1 MARSAENSVA
11 PRLANYIPNAQGQH
25 IQSQHILGEVN
36 MRRGEFLAVTV
47 VFCCSLCT
55 LLAASTGPDDRPIT
69 DPRSVVSSSNS
80 AARPAPIDDLYYT
93 RSVFAP
99 AWSPNG
105 QQIVFVSDIAGR
117 FNLWKVGASGGW
129 PIQLTQSDD
138 RQYSPVWSP
147 DGKWIVYEQDRA
159 GDELWDLYAVPSDGG
174 EIVNLTNTPAIRE
187 QDPHWS
193 HDGRTIAFS
202 YKPKE
207 ASQYDIAL
215 LDWNTR
221 KVHKLTHEE
230 QPGYFWSVVAWSSDD
245 KTIYAGRVNAPFTDA
260 DIYRIDVATGKTE
273 NLTAHQGTVRYLAS
287 SLSPDGRTLLLSSD
301 AKGGYMNIGLLDIAT
316 KKVNWV
322 TDLKWEA
329 SSGNFSPDGKHYSY
343 IVNQDGVTDAYL
355 VDRATND
362 AKKVDLPHGL
372 NSFSGGSSEFAPQS
386 DRLIVS
392 HEASN
397 QPGDLWVYN
406 LQSGH
411 ADQLSFSTVASLRA
425 TPLPPSQ
432 IVHYKSFDGKIITAL
447 LWVPFNLKRDGSN
460 PAIVLPHGGP
470 TGQMV
475 DYWNTDVAAL
485 ASRGYIC
492 IAPNPRGSTGYGLD
506 FQKANFQ
513 DLGGGDLK
521 DEIAGVDFVKA
532 TGYVDPKKI
541 GIFGGS
547 YGGFMTLMAIGKTP
561 DIWAA
566 AVDEYG
572 IISWSTML
580 KSSDP
585 SLNEY
590 LKALL
595 GDPEKDRKVYEDDS
609 PITYIRSEKA
619 PLLVLQGDNDPRVPK
634 EEAQQ
639 VVDILKKEGR
649 VVDVHYYPN
658 EGHGFV
664 KRENQIDSIRRTIA
678 WFDQYLMGKSPAP

>member
-1 MARSAENSVA
+1 MEE
-11 PRLANYIPNAQGQH
+11 GGMG
-25 IQSQHILGEVN
+25 IQSLVGVLLVLC
-36 MRRGEFLAVTV
+36 R
-47 VFCCSLCT
+47 SLCT
-55 LLAASTGPDDRPIT
+55 PLAAATGPDDRPLT
-69 DPRSVVSSSNS
+69 DPKSVVSVSNPT
-80 AARPAPIDDLYYT
+80 ARPAPIEDLYYT
-93 RSVFAP
+93 RSVFGA
-99 AWSPNG
+99 AWSPDG
-105 QQIVFVSDIAGR
+105 QQIVFTSDMSGR
-117 FNLWKVGASGGW
+117 PNLWKVRASGGW

-138 RQYSPVWSP
+138 RQYSAVWSP
-147 DGKWIVYEQDRA
+147 DGKWIVYQQDRA

-174 EIVNLTNTPAIRE
+174 EVINLTNTPAIRE

-193 HDGRTIAFS
+193 HDGGTIAFA
-202 YKPKE
+202 YKRKE
-207 ASQYDIAL
+207 GTNYDIAL
-215 LDWNTR
+215 LDWSTR
-221 KVHKLTHEE
+221 KVRKLTNEQ
-230 QPGYFWSVVAWSSDD
+230 QPGYSWNVVAWSTDD
-245 KTIYAGRVNAPFTDA
+245 KTIYADRVNPPFTDA
-260 DIYRIDVATGKTE
+260 DVYRIDVATGKTE
-273 NLTAHQGTVRYLAS
+273 NLTAHQGTIRYLAS
-287 SLSPDGRTLLLSSD
+287 SLSPDGGTVLLSAD
-301 AKGGYMNIGLLDIAT
+301 AKGNYMNVALLDVAT
-316 KKVNWV
+316 RKVTWV

-329 SSGNFSPDGKHYSY
+329 FSGSFSPDGKRYSY
-343 IVNQDGVTDAYL
+343 VVNEDGLTDAYL
-355 VDRATND
+355 VDRSTNQGE
-362 AKKVDLPHGL
+362 KVELPHGL
-372 NSFSGGSSEFAPQS
+372 NTFSGNPNEFAPQGN
-386 DRLIVS
+386 RVIVS

-406 LQSGH
+406 LTSRH
-411 ADQLSFSTVASLRA
+411 ADQLTFSAIASLRA

-447 LWVPFNLKRDGSN
+447 LWMPFNLKRDGSN
-460 PAIVLPHGGP
+460 PALVLPHGGP

-485 ASRGYIC
+485 TSRGYIC

-521 DEIAGVDFVKA
+521 DEIAGVEFLKA

-541 GIFGGS
+541 GITGGS
-547 YGGFMTLMAIGKTP
+547 YGGFMTLMAVGKAP
-561 DIWAA
+561 DMWGA
-566 AVDEYG
+566 AVEEYG
-572 IISWSTML
+572 IINWSTML

-595 GDPEKDRKVYEDDS
+595 GNPETNRHIYEADS
-609 PITYIRSEKA
+609 PITYIRNEKA

-649 VVDVHYYPN
+649 TVDVHYYAN

-678 WFDQYLMGKSPAP
+678 WFDQYLMGRTAPAE

>member
-1 MARSAENSVA
+1 MGMQRLLGVLLVIGCLRVPSV
-11 PRLANYIPNAQGQH
+11 
-25 IQSQHILGEVN
+25 
-36 MRRGEFLAVTV
+36 
-47 VFCCSLCT
+47 
-55 LLAASTGPDDRPIT
+55 ASTGPDDRLLT
-69 DPRSVVSSSNS
+69 DPNSVVSASNP
-80 AARPAPIDDLYYT
+80 AAQPAPIDDLYYT
-93 RSVFAP
+93 RSVFGA
-99 AWSPNG
+99 AWSPDG
-105 QQIVFVSDIAGR
+105 QQIVFTSDISGR
-117 FNLWKVGASGGW
+117 FNLWKVRASGGW

-138 RQYSPVWSP
+138 RQYNAIWSP
-147 DGKWIVYEQDRA
+147 DGKWIVYQQDHA
-159 GDELWDLYAVPSDGG
+159 GDELWDLYTVPGDGG
-174 EIVNLTNTPAIRE
+174 EAINLTNTPAIRE

-193 HDGRTIAFS
+193 HDGSTIAFA

-207 ASQYDIAL
+207 GSQYDIAL
-215 LDWNTR
+215 LDWSTH
-221 KVHKLTHEE
+221 KVRKLTNEQ
-230 QPGYFWSVVAWSSDD
+230 QPGYSWNVVAWSGDD
-245 KTIYAGRVNAPFTDA
+245 KTIYADRVNPPFTDA
-260 DIYRIDVATGKTE
+260 DVYRIDVATGKLE
-273 NLTAHQGTVRYLAS
+273 NLTPHQGTIRYLAS
-287 SLSPDGRTLLLSSD
+287 SLSPDGGTVLLSSD
-301 AKGGYMNIGLLDIAT
+301 ARGGYMNIVLLDVASKKAT
-316 KKVNWV
+316 WV

-329 SSGNFSPDGKHYSY
+329 FAVNFSPDGKRFTYT
-343 IVNQDGVTDAYL
+343 VNEDGLTDAYL
-355 VDRATND
+355 ADRATNR
-362 AKKVDLPHGL
+362 AEKVELPHGL
-372 NSFSGGSSEFAPQS
+372 NYFSGNPNEFAAQS
-386 DRLIVS
+386 DRVIVS

-406 LQSGH
+406 LNSRH
-411 ADQLSFSTVASLRA
+411 AEQLTFSAIASLRA
-425 TPLPPSQ
+425 IPLPPSQ
-432 IVHYKSFDGKIITAL
+432 IVHYKSFDGKIISAL

-485 ASRGYIC
+485 TSSGYTC

-521 DEIAGVDFVKA
+521 DEIAGVEFLKA

-541 GIFGGS
+541 GITGGS
-547 YGGFMTLMAIGKTP
+547 YGGFMTLIAIGKAP
-561 DIWAA
+561 DIWAG
-566 AVDEYG
+566 AVEEYG
-572 IISWSTML
+572 IINWSTML
-580 KSSDP
+580 KNSDP

-595 GDPEKDRKVYEDDS
+595 GNPEENRKIYEADS

-678 WFDQYLMGKSPAP
+678 WFDQYLKGKSTAADDHVAERER

>member
-1 MARSAENSVA
+1 MRIQQSSAW
-11 PRLANYIPNAQGQH
+11 LAA
-25 IQSQHILGEVN
+25 
-36 MRRGEFLAVTV
+36 FCC
-47 VFCCSLCT
+47 VFCAS
-55 LLAASTGPDDRPIT
+55 LAASTGPDDRRLT
-69 DPRSVVSSSNS
+69 DPKSVASASNP

-93 RSVFAP
+93 RSVSGA
-99 AWSPNG
+99 AWSPDG
-105 QQIVFVSDIAGR
+105 QQILFTSDLAGR
-117 FNLWKVGASGGW
+117 SNLWKVRASGGW

-138 RQYSPVWSP
+138 RQYGAAWSP
-147 DGKWIVYEQDRA
+147 DGKWIVYQQDSA
-159 GDELWDLYAVPSDGG
+159 GNELWDLYAIPSDGG
-174 EIVNLTNTPAIRE
+174 EPVNLTNTPAVRE
-187 QDPHWS
+187 QNPQWS
-193 HDGRTIAFS
+193 NDGDTIAFS
-202 YKPKE
+202 YKPKDGT
-207 ASQYDIAL
+207 SYDIAL
-215 LDWNTR
+215 LDWSTR
-221 KVHKLTHEE
+221 KVRKLTNEQ
-230 QPGYFWSVVAWSSDD
+230 QPGYSWNVVAWSGDD
-245 KTIYAGRVNAPFTDA
+245 KTIYANRVNPPYTDA

-273 NLTAHQGTVRYLAS
+273 NLTSHQGSIRYLAS
-287 SLSPDGRTLLLSSD
+287 SLSPDGATLLLTSD
-301 AKGGYMNIGLLDIAT
+301 ARGGYMNVALLEVAT
-316 KKVNWV
+316 GKVAWV

-329 SSGNFSPDGKHYSY
+329 SSGSFSPDGKLYTY
-343 IVNQDGVTDAYL
+343 TVNEDGLTDAYL
-355 VDRATND
+355 ADRSTNV
-362 AKKVDLPHGL
+362 AKKVELPHGL
-372 NSFSGGSSEFAPQS
+372 NYFSGNPNEFAPQS
-386 DRLIVS
+386 DRVIVS

-397 QPGDLWVYN
+397 QPGDLWVYD
-406 LQSGH
+406 LAGH
-411 ADQLSFSTVASLRA
+411 HASQLTYSSIASLRA

-470 TGQMV
+470 TGQMI

-485 ASRGYIC
+485 VSRGYIC
-492 IAPNPRGSTGYGLD
+492 IAPNPRGSTGYGLE

-521 DEIAGVDFVKA
+521 DEIAGVEFLKA
-532 TGYVDPKKI
+532 TGYVDAGKI
-541 GIFGGS
+541 GITGGS
-547 YGGFMTLMAIGKTP
+547 YGGFMTLMAIGRSP

-566 AVDEYG
+566 AVEEYG
-572 IISWSTML
+572 IIDWSSML

-590 LKALL
+590 LKSLL
-595 GDPEKDRKVYEDDS
+595 GDPDQNRKVYEADS

-639 VVDILKKEGR
+639 VVDILKAEGR

-678 WFDQYLMGKSPAP
+678 WFDQYLKGKTATPGE

>member
-1 MARSAENSVA
+1 MRM
-11 PRLANYIPNAQGQH
+11 R
-25 IQSQHILGEVN
+25 QSLLLLV
-36 MRRGEFLAVTV
+36 VT
-47 VFCCSLCT
+47 CCNLRT
-55 LLAASTGPDDRPIT
+55 PLAAFTGPDDRPLT
-69 DPRSVVSSSNS
+69 DPKSVVSASNA

-93 RSVFAP
+93 RSVFAA
-99 AWSPNG
+99 AWSPDG
-105 QQIVFVSDIAGR
+105 KQIVFVSDLAGR
-117 FNLWKVGASGGW
+117 TNLWKVSASGGW

-147 DGKWIVYEQDRA
+147 DGKWIVYEQDHA
-159 GDELWDLYAVPSDGG
+159 GDELWDLYVIPSDGG
-174 EIVNLTNTPAIRE
+174 EISNLTNTPAIRE

-193 HDGRTIAFS
+193 HDGNTIAFA
-202 YKPKE
+202 YKTKDG
-207 ASQYDIAL
+207 SQYDIAL
-215 LDWNTR
+215 LDWSTR
-221 KVHKLTHEE
+221 KVHKLTNEQ
-230 QPGYFWSVVAWSSDD
+230 QPGFSWNVVAWSSDD
-245 KTIYAGRVNAPFTDA
+245 KTIYAGRVNPPFTDA
-260 DIYRIDVATGKTE
+260 DVYRIDVATGKTE
-273 NLTAHQGTVRYLAS
+273 NLTSHQGTNRYLAS
-287 SLSPDGRTLLLSSD
+287 SLSPDGGTLLVSSD
-301 AKGGYMNIGLLDIAT
+301 AKGGYMNIALLDVAT
-316 KKVNWV
+316 GKMTWV

-329 SSGNFSPDGKHYSY
+329 SSGTFSPDGKRYTY
-343 IVNQDGVTDAYL
+343 TVNEDGVVDAYL
-355 VDRATND
+355 VDRSTNKAT
-362 AKKVDLPHGL
+362 KVDLPHGL
-372 NSFSGGSSEFAPQS
+372 NYFSGNPKEFAPQS
-386 DRLIVS
+386 DRVIVS

-397 QPGDLWVYN
+397 QPADLWVYN
-406 LQSGH
+406 LLSRH
-411 ADQLSFSTVASLRA
+411 ADQLTFSAIASLRA

-447 LWVPFNLKRDGSN
+447 LWMPFNLKRDGSN
-460 PAIVLPHGGP
+460 PALVLPHGGP

-485 ASRGYIC
+485 TSRGYVC

-513 DLGGGDLK
+513 DLGGGDLR
-521 DEIAGVDFVKA
+521 DEIAGVDFLKA
-532 TGYVDPKKI
+532 TGYIDSKKI
-541 GIFGGS
+541 GIYGGS

-566 AVDEYG
+566 AVDLYG
-572 IISWSTML
+572 IINWSTML
-580 KSSDP
+580 KNSDP
-585 SLNEY
+585 ELNEY

-595 GDPEKDRKVYEDDS
+595 GNPEENRKVYEEDS

-639 VVDILKKEGR
+639 VVDILRKEGR

-678 WFDQYLMGKSPAP
+678 WFDQYLVGKTPAP

>member
-1 MARSAENSVA
+1 MGIQ
-11 PRLANYIPNAQGQH
+11 RL
-25 IQSQHILGEVN
+25 LGV
-36 MRRGEFLAVTV
+36 LIVIY
-47 VFCCSLCT
+47 CSGCAAM
-55 LLAASTGPDDRPIT
+55 AASTGPDDRPLT
-69 DPRSVVSSSNS
+69 DPKSVVSASNP

-93 RSVFAP
+93 HSVFGA
-99 AWSPNG
+99 AWSPDG
-105 QQIVFVSDIAGR
+105 QQIVFTTDISGR
-117 FNLWKVGASGGW
+117 SNLWKVRASGGW

-138 RQYSPVWSP
+138 RQYNAVWSP
-147 DGKWIVYEQDRA
+147 DGKWIVYQQDRA
-159 GDELWDLYAVPSDGG
+159 GNELWDLYAIPSEGG
-174 EIVNLTNTPAIRE
+174 EPLNLTNTPAIRE

-193 HDGRTIAFS
+193 HDGSTIAFA

-207 ASQYDIAL
+207 GSQYDIAL
-215 LDWNTR
+215 LDWSTR
-221 KVHKLTHEE
+221 KVHKLTNEQ
-230 QPGYFWSVVAWSSDD
+230 QPGYSWNVAAWSSDD
-245 KTIYAGRVNAPFTDA
+245 KTIYADRVNPPFTDA
-260 DIYRIDVATGKTE
+260 NVYRIDVATGKLE
-273 NLTAHQGTVRYLAS
+273 NLTSHQGTIRYLAS
-287 SLSPDGRTLLLSSD
+287 SLSPDGGTILLSSD
-301 AKGGYMNIGLLDIAT
+301 AKRGYMNVTLLDVAT
-316 KKVNWV
+316 NKVTWV

-329 SSGNFSPDGKHYSY
+329 FSGNFSPNGKSYTYTVNADGL
-343 IVNQDGVTDAYL
+343 IDAYL
-355 VDRATND
+355 ADRSSNQAE
-362 AKKVDLPHGL
+362 KIGLPHGL
-372 NSFSGGSSEFAPQS
+372 NYFSGNPNEFAPQS
-386 DRLIVS
+386 DRVIVS

-406 LQSGH
+406 LASQH
-411 ADQLSFSTVASLRA
+411 ADQLTFSAIASLRA

-432 IVHYKSFDGKIITAL
+432 IIHYKAFDGKIITAL

-521 DEIAGVDFVKA
+521 DEIAGVEFLKA

-541 GIFGGS
+541 GITGGS
-547 YGGFMTLMAIGKTP
+547 YGGFMTLMAVGKAP
-561 DIWAA
+561 DIWMA
-566 AVDEYG
+566 AVEEYG
-572 IISWSTML
+572 IINWSTML

-595 GDPEKDRKVYEDDS
+595 GNPEENRKIYDADS
-609 PITYIRSEKA
+609 PITYIRNEKA

-649 VVDVHYYPN
+649 TVDVHYYAN

-678 WFDQYLMGKSPAP
+678 WFDQYLMGKRTATEDQTTQRER

>member
-1 MARSAENSVA
+1 MGIRQ
-11 PRLANYIPNAQGQH
+11 L
-25 IQSQHILGEVN
+25 
-36 MRRGEFLAVTV
+36 LAVLV
-47 VFCCSLCT
+47 VICCSLCAP
-55 LLAASTGPDDRPIT
+55 LAAATGPDDRPLT
-69 DPRSVVSSSNS
+69 DPKSVVSASNS
-80 AARPAPIDDLYYT
+80 AARPAPVDDLYYT
-93 RSVFAP
+93 RNVFGA
-99 AWSPNG
+99 AWSPDG
-105 QQIVFVSDIAGR
+105 QQIVFTSDLSGR
-117 FNLWKVGASGGW
+117 LNLWKVRASGGW
-129 PIQLTQSDD
+129 PIQLAQSDD
-138 RQYSPVWSP
+138 RQYNAAWSP
-147 DGKWIVYEQDRA
+147 DGKWIVYQQDRA
-159 GDELWDLYAVPSDGG
+159 GNELWDLYAIPSDGG
-174 EIVNLTNTPAIRE
+174 EVINLTNTPAIRE

-193 HDGRTIAFS
+193 HDGSTIAFA
-202 YKPKE
+202 YKPKDG
-207 ASQYDIAL
+207 AQYDIAL
-215 LDWNTR
+215 LNWGAR
-221 KVHKLTHEE
+221 KVHKLTNEQ
-230 QPGYFWSVVAWSSDD
+230 QPGYSWSVVAWSSDD
-245 KTIYAGRVNAPFTDA
+245 KTIYADRVNPPFTDA
-260 DIYRIDVATGKTE
+260 DIYRIDVATGKME
-273 NLTAHQGTVRYLAS
+273 NLTPHQGTIRYLAS
-287 SLSPDGRTLLLSSD
+287 SLSPDGGTVLLTSD
-301 AKGGYMNIGLLDIAT
+301 ARGGYMNIAMLEVAS
-316 KKVNWV
+316 KKVTWV

-329 SSGNFSPDGKHYSY
+329 GSGNFSPDGKSY
-343 IVNQDGVTDAYL
+343 TYTVNEDGLTDAYL
-355 VDRATND
+355 ADRSTNE
-362 AKKVDLPHGL
+362 AKKVELPHGL
-372 NSFSGGSSEFAPQS
+372 NYFSGNPSEFAPQS
-386 DRLIVS
+386 DRVIVS

-397 QPGDLWVYN
+397 QPADLWVYN
-406 LQSGH
+406 LTSRH
-411 ADQLSFSTVASLRA
+411 ADQLTFSTIASLRA

-432 IVHYKSFDGKIITAL
+432 IVHYKSFDGKIISAL

-460 PAIVLPHGGP
+460 PALVLPHGGP

-485 ASRGYIC
+485 TSRGYIC

-521 DEIAGVDFVKA
+521 DELAGVDFLKA
-532 TGYVDPKKI
+532 TGFVDSKKI
-541 GIFGGS
+541 GITGGS
-547 YGGFMTLMAIGKTP
+547 YGGFMTLIAIGKAP

-566 AVDEYG
+566 AVEEYG

-595 GDPEKDRKVYEDDS
+595 GDPDKSSKFYEAYS

-658 EGHGFV
+658 EGHGFS

-678 WFDQYLMGKSPAP
+678 WFDQYLTGKSPTDDQTAQPGR

>member
-1 MARSAENSVA
+1 MRIKKSLGWLALFACAFCVPLAAA
-11 PRLANYIPNAQGQH
+11 PLAAARLAE
-25 IQSQHILGEVN
+25 S
-36 MRRGEFLAVTV
+36 
-47 VFCCSLCT
+47 S
-55 LLAASTGPDDRPIT
+55 GPDDRAIT
-69 DPRSVVSSSNS
+69 DPKSVVSLVNP

-93 RSVFAP
+93 KSVFGA
-99 AWSPNG
+99 AWSPDG
-105 QQIVFVSDIAGR
+105 KEILFTSDLAGR
-117 FNLWKVGASGGW
+117 TNLWKVRASGGW

-138 RQYSPVWSP
+138 RQYAAVWSP
-147 DGKWIVYEQDRA
+147 DGKWIVYEQDSA
-159 GDELWDLYAVPSDGG
+159 GNEMWDLYTIPSDGG
-174 EIVNLTNTPAIRE
+174 EAVNLTNTPDVRE
-187 QDPHWS
+187 QSPHWS
-193 HDGRTIAFS
+193 HDGNTIAFEYKTKDGTS
-202 YKPKE
+202 Y
-207 ASQYDIAL
+207 DVAL
-215 LDWNTR
+215 MDWTTR
-221 KVHKLTHEE
+221 KVRKLTNEQ
-230 QPGYFWSVVAWSSDD
+230 QPGYSWGVVAWSSDD
-245 KTIYAGRVNAPFTDA
+245 KTIYANRVNPIYTDQ

-273 NLTAHQGTVRYLAS
+273 NLTPHQGTVRYGAS
-287 SLSPDGRTLLLSSD
+287 SLSPDGATFLLSSD
-301 AKGGYMNIGLLDIAT
+301 AKGGYMNIALLDVAT
-316 KKVNWV
+316 KKVTWV

-329 SSGNFSPDGKHYSY
+329 YSGSFSPDSKLFTYV
-343 IVNQDGVTDAYL
+343 VNEDGVMDAYL
-355 VDRATND
+355 VDRATNQ

-372 NSFSGGSSEFAPQS
+372 NSFTGNPSEFAPQG
-386 DRLIVS
+386 DRVIIA

-397 QPGDLWVYN
+397 QPGDLWVYDLAGN
-406 LQSGH
+406 H
-411 ADQLSFSTVASLRA
+411 ATQLTFSAIASLRA

-447 LWVPFNLKRDGSN
+447 LWVPFNLQRDGSN

-470 TGQMV
+470 TGQMI

-485 ASRGYIC
+485 VSRGYIC

-521 DEIAGVDFVKA
+521 DEIAGVEFLKA
-532 TGYVDPKKI
+532 SGYVDAKKI
-541 GIFGGS
+541 GITGGS
-547 YGGFMTLMAIGKTP
+547 YGGYMTLMAIGKTP

-566 AVDEYG
+566 AVEEYG
-572 IISWSTML
+572 IINWMSML

-595 GDPEKDRKVYEDDS
+595 GDPEKSRKVYEDDS
-609 PITYIRSEKA
+609 PITYIRNEKA

-639 VVDILKKEGR
+639 VVEILKNEGR
-649 VVDVHYYPN
+649 VVDAHYYPN

-678 WFDQYLMGKSPAP
+678 WFDHYLMGKPAAAGE

>member
-1 MARSAENSVA
+1 MRIQ
-11 PRLANYIPNAQGQH
+11 RL
-25 IQSQHILGEVN
+25 LGLLV
-36 MRRGEFLAVTV
+36 VT
-47 VFCCSLCT
+47 CCSLCEP
-55 LLAASTGPDDRPIT
+55 LAGSTGPDDRPLT
-69 DPRSVVSSSNS
+69 DPKSVVSAPNS
-80 AARPAPIDDLYYT
+80 AARPAPVDDLYYT
-93 RSVFAP
+93 RSVFGA
-99 AWSPNG
+99 AWSPDG
-105 QQIVFVSDIAGR
+105 QQIVFTTDISGR
-117 FNLWKVGASGGW
+117 SNLWKVRASGGW

-138 RQYSPVWSP
+138 RQYSAVWSP
-147 DGKWIVYEQDRA
+147 DGKWIIYQQDHA
-159 GDELWDLYAVPSDGG
+159 GDELWDLYAIPNDGG
-174 EIVNLTNTPAIRE
+174 EAVNLTKTPAIRE

-193 HDGRTIAFS
+193 HDGNTIAFA
-202 YKPKE
+202 YKTKDG
-207 ASQYDIAL
+207 SQYDIAL
-215 LDWNTR
+215 LDWSTR
-221 KVHKLTHEE
+221 KVHKLTNEQ
-230 QPGYFWSVVAWSSDD
+230 QPGYSWNVVAWSNDD
-245 KTIYAGRVNAPFTDA
+245 KTIYAGRVNPPFTDA
-260 DIYRIDVATGKTE
+260 DVYRIDVATGKLE
-273 NLTAHQGTVRYLAS
+273 NLTSHQGTIRYLAS
-287 SLSPDGRTLLLSSD
+287 SLSPDSGTILLSSD
-301 AKGGYMNIGLLDIAT
+301 AKGGYMNIALLDVAT
-316 KKVNWV
+316 KKVTWV

-329 SSGNFSPDGKHYSY
+329 YSGNFSPDGKSY
-343 IVNQDGVTDAYL
+343 AYTVNEDGLTDAYL
-355 VDRATND
+355 ADRSTNE
-362 AKKVDLPHGL
+362 AQKVDLPHGL
-372 NSFSGGSSEFAPQS
+372 NYFSGNPNEFAPES
-386 DRLIVS
+386 DRVIVS

-406 LQSGH
+406 LKSRH
-411 ADQLSFSTVASLRA
+411 AEQLTFSAIASLRA

-432 IVHYKSFDGKIITAL
+432 IVHYKSFDGKVISAL

-460 PAIVLPHGGP
+460 PALVLPHGGP

-492 IAPNPRGSTGYGLD
+492 IAPNPRGSTGYGLE

-521 DEIAGVDFVKA
+521 DEIAGVEFLKA

-541 GIFGGS
+541 GITGGS
-547 YGGFMTLMAIGKTP
+547 YGGFMTLIAIGKAP

-566 AVDEYG
+566 AVEEYG
-572 IISWSTML
+572 IINWSTML

-595 GDPEKDRKVYEDDS
+595 GNPDENRKIYDADS

-649 VVDVHYYPN
+649 MVDVHYYPN

-678 WFDQYLMGKSPAP
+678 WFDQYLMGRNTAPDERTVQRER

>member
-1 MARSAENSVA
+1 MPIR
-11 PRLANYIPNAQGQH
+11 RLLRLLVI
-25 IQSQHILGEVN
+25 IS
-36 MRRGEFLAVTV
+36 
-47 VFCCSLCT
+47 CSLCGP
-55 LLAASTGPDDRPIT
+55 LAGFTGPDDRPLT
-69 DPRSVVSSSNS
+69 DPKSVVSTSNS
-80 AARPAPIDDLYYT
+80 SARPVPVDDLYYT
-93 RSVFAP
+93 RSVFGA
-99 AWSPNG
+99 AWSPDG
-105 QQIVFVSDIAGR
+105 QQIAFTTDISGR
-117 FNLWKVGASGGW
+117 SNLWKVRASGGW

-138 RQYSPVWSP
+138 RQYNAVWSP
-147 DGKWIVYEQDRA
+147 DGKWIVYQQDHA
-159 GDELWDLYAVPSDGG
+159 GDELWDLYAIPSDGG
-174 EIVNLTNTPAIRE
+174 EAVNLTNTPAIRE
-187 QDPHWS
+187 QGPHWS
-193 HDGRTIAFS
+193 HDGKTIS
-202 YKPKE
+202 LGYKTKDG
-207 ASQYDIAL
+207 AQHDIAL

-221 KVHKLTHEE
+221 RVHKLTNEQ
-230 QPGYFWSVVAWSSDD
+230 QPGYSWSVVAWSKND
-245 KTIYAGRVNAPFTDA
+245 KTIYADRVNPLFTDS
-260 DIYRIDVATGKTE
+260 DVYRIDVATGKAE
-273 NLTAHQGTVRYLAS
+273 NLTPHQGTIRYLAS
-287 SLSPDGRTLLLSSD
+287 SLSPDDGTILLSSD
-301 AKGGYMNIGLLDIAT
+301 AKGGYMNIALLDVAT
-316 KKVNWV
+316 KKISWV

-329 SSGNFSPDGKHYSY
+329 FAGNFSPDGKRY
-343 IVNQDGVTDAYL
+343 TYL
-355 VDRATND
+355 VNEDGLIDAFLADRSTNR
-362 AKKVDLPHGL
+362 AEKINLPHGL
-372 NSFSGGSSEFAPQS
+372 NTFSGNPNEFSPQS
-386 DRLIVS
+386 DRVIVS

-397 QPGDLWVYN
+397 QPGDLWVYHFK
-406 LQSGH
+406 SHH
-411 ADQLSFSTVASLRA
+411 ADQLTFSAIASLHE
-425 TPLPPSQ
+425 TPLPESQ
-432 IVHYKSFDGKIITAL
+432 IIHYKSFDGKIISAL

-460 PAIVLPHGGP
+460 PALVLPHGGP

-485 ASRGYIC
+485 TSRGYIC

-521 DEIAGVDFVKA
+521 DQIAGVDFLNA

-541 GIFGGS
+541 GIAGGS

-566 AVDEYG
+566 AVEEYG

-595 GDPEKDRKVYEDDS
+595 GDPVTNRKVYEEDS
-609 PITYIRSEKA
+609 PITYIRNEKA

-658 EGHGFV
+658 EGHGFS

-678 WFDQYLMGKSPAP
+678 WFDQYLMGKSTAPNEQTP

>member
-1 MARSAENSVA
+1 MGLRKL
-11 PRLANYIPNAQGQH
+11 LA
-25 IQSQHILGEVN
+25 L
-36 MRRGEFLAVTV
+36 L
-47 VFCCSLCT
+47 VFICCGLCT
-55 LLAASTGPDDRPIT
+55 GLAASTGPDDRALT
-69 DPRSVVSSSNS
+69 DPKSVVSTSNA

-93 RSVFAP
+93 KSVFAP
-99 AWSPNG
+99 AWSPDG
-105 QQIVFVSDIAGR
+105 KQIVFVSDLAGR
-117 FNLWKVGASGGW
+117 TNLWKVSASGGW
-129 PIQLTQSDD
+129 PIQLTQNDD

-147 DGKWIVYEQDRA
+147 DGKWIVYEQDHA
-159 GDELWDLYAVPSDGG
+159 GDELWDLYAIPSDGG
-174 EIVNLTNTPAIRE
+174 EIINLTNTPAIRE

-193 HDGRTIAFS
+193 HDGRTIAFA
-202 YKPKE
+202 YKTKE
-207 ASQYDIAL
+207 GSQYDIAL
-215 LDWNTR
+215 LDWKTR
-221 KVHKLTHEE
+221 KVQLLTHEQ
-230 QPGYFWSVVAWSSDD
+230 QPGYAWNVVAWSNDD
-245 KTIYAGRVNAPFTDA
+245 KTIYAGRVDPAFTDA
-260 DIYRIDVATGKTE
+260 DVYRIDVATGKTE
-273 NLTAHQGTVRYLAS
+273 NLTPHKGTVRYLAS
-287 SLSPDGRTLLLSSD
+287 SLSPDGAALLLTSD
-301 AKGGYMNIGLLDIAT
+301 ARGGYMNIALLDVAT
-316 KKVNWV
+316 KKITWV
-322 TDLKWEA
+322 TDVKWEA
-329 SSGNFSPDGKHYSY
+329 SSGNFSLDGKHFSY
-343 IVNQDGVTDAYL
+343 LINADGVSDAYL
-355 VDRATND
+355 VDRATNK
-362 AKKVDLPHGL
+362 AERIDLPHGL
-372 NSFSGGSSEFAPQS
+372 NYFSGGSSEFAPQG
-386 DRLIVS
+386 DRLTVS

-397 QPGDLWVYN
+397 QPGDIWVYN
-406 LQSGH
+406 LKNRH
-411 ADQLSFSTVASLRA
+411 AEQLTFSAIASLRG

-485 ASRGYIC
+485 TSRGYIC

-541 GIFGGS
+541 GIYGGS

-561 DIWAA
+561 DIWSA
-566 AVDEYG
+566 AVDQYG
-572 IISWSTML
+572 IISWSSML

-595 GDPEKDRKVYEDDS
+595 GDPETSRKVYEEDS

-639 VVDILKKEGR
+639 VVEILKKEGR
-649 VVDVHYYPN
+649 VVDVHYYAN

-664 KRENQIDSIRRTIA
+664 KRENQIDAIRRTIA